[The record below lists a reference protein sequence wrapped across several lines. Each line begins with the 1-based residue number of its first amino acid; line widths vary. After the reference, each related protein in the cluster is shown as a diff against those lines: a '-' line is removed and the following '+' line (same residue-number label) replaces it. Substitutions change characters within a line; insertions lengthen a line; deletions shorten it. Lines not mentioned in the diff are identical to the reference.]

1 MLVALVL
8 VVAERTRY
16 MHAQRS
22 FRFLSGAP

>member
-8 VVAERTRY
+8 IVAERTRY

>member
-16 MHAQRS
+16 IHVRRS
-22 FRFLSGAP
+22 FRFLSGAT